1 MKVCF
6 VGLGSIGKRHLKNL
20 FDICK
25 ERTINLTIH
34 AYRTSK
40 INLDENIS
48 KLIDKEIFD
57 INDVH
62 NDYDI
67 VFITNPTYKHFES
80 VSFFGSKTKHMFIE
94 KPIFNNSV
102 NEELLKDFNIN
113 DGVYYVAAPLRFK
126 KVYKKLKEV
135 ISNEIIYSSRVIC
148 SSYLPDWRKNN
159 DYRKNYSAIKTQ
171 GGGVSKDCIHE
182 IDYVIDIFGFPKN
195 TINIKRKYSHLEIDS
210 EDIAVFILDYNDKIV
225 EIHLDYFGRK
235 SKREIE
241 LITKE
246 RIITANFIDNEI
258 KFSDKKKISFRE
270 DRNYM
275 YVEEMKYFL
284 DIIYN
289 NNKNINDIFKANK
302 VLKIVEGE

>member
-102 NEELLKDFNIN
+102 NEE
-113 DGVYYVAAPLRFK
+113 
-126 KVYKKLKEV
+126 
-135 ISNEIIYSSRVIC
+135 
-148 SSYLPDWRKNN
+148 
-159 DYRKNYSAIKTQ
+159 
-171 GGGVSKDCIHE
+171 
-182 IDYVIDIFGFPKN
+182 
-195 TINIKRKYSHLEIDS
+195 
-210 EDIAVFILDYNDKIV
+210 
-225 EIHLDYFGRK
+225 
-235 SKREIE
+235 
-241 LITKE
+241 
-246 RIITANFIDNEI
+246 
-258 KFSDKKKISFRE
+258 
-270 DRNYM
+270 
-275 YVEEMKYFL
+275 
-284 DIIYN
+284 
-289 NNKNINDIFKANK
+289 
-302 VLKIVEGE
+302 